1 MSKTSMCIRMLQ
13 ILNTAT
19 KPISIGEL
27 AKLLD
32 TNPRNIIEY
41 KKELIEI
48 AKENGIEELFDS
60 TKTRGRSGGYKL
72 NRNVMLPSF
81 TLTDSET
88 ESIFEATNY
97 LMAKKDF
104 LEKKEYRLA
113 IGKIISSL
121 VVNDVKQDADLIVI
135 DRFPLSMSE
144 EDIEYRKQ
152 IIKSAIKS
160 KKRIVFTYLNQKNET
175 KTHNFDPYELIQF
188 NNAWFVIGWLNS
200 KNHPGTIPFKLNR
213 IQDIKITDENFRV
226 WIYYNRNNIVDEYGF
241 KNDGEWE
248 HVEFIAYGN
257 YASLCKER
265 IYGKNQFV
273 ETIDENSTK
282 VNVDMR
288 NKESIRVFVLGFG
301 KNIKVIKPKWLI
313 DDLLSISKHIQN
325 SYTPQGK
332 NDSVI

>member
-1 MSKTSMCIRMLQ
+1 MGKTSMCIRMLQ
-13 ILNTAT
+13 ILNTSA

-48 AKENGIEELFDS
+48 AKENGIDELFDS

-81 TLTDSET
+81 ALTDSET
-88 ESIFEATNY
+88 ESILEATNY
-97 LMAKKDF
+97 LMARKDF
-104 LEKKEYRLA
+104 LGKKEYRLA

-121 VVNDVKQDADLIVI
+121 VIKDIKQEADLLVI

-160 KKRIVFTYLNQKNET
+160 KKRVIITYLNQKNEI
-175 KTHNFDPYELIQF
+175 KTHNFDPYELMQF
-188 NNAWFVIGWLNS
+188 NNAWFVIGWLKS
-200 KNHPGTIPFKLNR
+200 KSHPGIIPFKLNR
-213 IQDIKITDENFRV
+213 IQEVKITDEKFRV
-226 WIYYNRNNIVDEYGF
+226 WIYYNRNNIFDEYGF
-241 KNDGEWE
+241 KNDGDWE
-248 HVEFIAYGN
+248 RIEFIAYGN

-265 IYGKNQFV
+265 IYGKNQVV
-273 ETIDENSTK
+273 EIIDEYSTR
-282 VNVDMR
+282 VSVEMR

-301 KNIKVIKPKWLI
+301 KNIKVIKPQWLI
-313 DDLLSISKHIQN
+313 DDLIEIYNQAKDYYSN
-325 SYTPQGK
+325 
-332 NDSVI
+332 